1 MLAALQKYPWEDD
14 KYAFDFNSYYPPI
27 PEELASLRK
36 LLDSLKESKFRTTYP
51 EDIRNCP
58 FCRLHPDP
66 RGLDFPSSGESWY
79 IDTFPL
85 DVDILND
92 PVWDMDPIPCPRHLK
107 EHIWPFIDEIPP
119 RRITPTQLDDTKKY
133 LKQVRNSR
141 GYDVDCVPYL
151 VTPEFLYCDLNKE
164 DGRRLKYSMMRK
176 LDSIAIPDINLK
188 TGKVY
193 QVEDISNIVMT
204 RGPVF
209 LFTFTAKVK
218 NDDSAACD
226 TFIATINP
234 YDEVL

>member
-1 MLAALQKYPWEDD
+1 MEKSWPPLSECLQFKSGWMLAALQKYPWEDD

-92 PVWDMDPIPCPRHLK
+92 PCGIWIPFPAHVILRNTFGRLSTKFLLAASLQHS
-107 EHIWPFIDEIPP
+107 W
-119 RRITPTQLDDTKKY
+119 TTQ
-133 LKQVRNSR
+133 RN
-141 GYDVDCVPYL
+141 
-151 VTPEFLYCDLNKE
+151 
-164 DGRRLKYSMMRK
+164 
-176 LDSIAIPDINLK
+176 I
-188 TGKVY
+188 
-193 QVEDISNIVMT
+193 
-204 RGPVF
+204 
-209 LFTFTAKVK
+209 
-218 NDDSAACD
+218 
-226 TFIATINP
+226 
-234 YDEVL
+234 